1 MAADR
6 TVLAEPVPDYPSVLR
21 LFPLPIPWIGQHHMC
36 DNRWNSRRQEERRQR
51 RIRTKTIPNQTHL
64 PMLFC
69 TINKASRSD
78 KRAKKKHEYNKS
90 NRKANDIANPEELIE
105 FIDEDDEPMYK
116 TTDPADVK
124 VPTTVDDSTTS
135 PSELAIKFPST
146 SNYQD
151 EEDDDDDD
159 DVISSSTD
167 NWRTKMRVILPH
179 IGLIFITVVYTMIG
193 AAIFHRIEL
202 PHERLMKRYS
212 LNEIEA
218 SRLVLI
224 RQIWNLAKN
233 HTDNEQVEFE
243 TLAARSFDNF
253 TDLLFTSFHKHYL
266 TAKEIAENR
275 TIDEW
280 SFSAAV
286 FFAVTVVT
294 TIGFGNPAP
303 VTLTG
308 RAVCICFA
316 LFGIPLTL
324 VTIADIGKF
333 FSEYLVWQYERY
345 LELKFKLRER
355 FARWKKRL
363 TGRGKEHSTSFLVCE
378 QCKQKR
384 MLELEGGTVPASV
397 VIVILVGYTALGG
410 FLFCSTEMW
419 NYFEAFYFSFIT
431 MTTIGFGDLVPK
443 RGTNMAGILLYV
455 ILGLVITTMCI
466 DLVGVQYIRKIHYFG
481 RKIQDARTA
490 LAIVGGK
497 VIYVGEWYN
506 QMLARYRNGLTGE
519 QLKNGFIL
527 HDVYLTK
534 HQVPFIPK
542 DIRRIRYIDWSSES
556 VSSVDSAY
564 ENRSCKYCHCQRCP
578 KVITTT
584 TSASSPKAKRRRRFF
599 L

>member
-1 MAADR
+1 MEHKVETAIILD
-6 TVLAEPVPDYPSVLR
+6 VGSKFD
-21 LFPLPIPWIGQHHMC
+21 
-36 DNRWNSRRQEERRQR
+36 
-51 RIRTKTIPNQTHL
+51 
-64 PMLFC
+64 
-69 TINKASRSD
+69 
-78 KRAKKKHEYNKS
+78 KKHEYNKS

-124 VPTTVDDSTTS
+124 
-135 PSELAIKFPST
+135 
-146 SNYQD
+146 
-151 EEDDDDDD
+151 
-159 DVISSSTD
+159 
-167 NWRTKMRVILPH
+167 KMRVILPH